1 MRDYFIL
8 ARSLQVSTKIKTMKK
23 YLFLLF
29 LGTALS
35 SNAQNKTVG
44 GQTFAAQLDIKGTKL
59 IYNGAGI
66 REKYTLDLYVAAL
79 YLPSQSM
86 DGTKIVNK
94 DETQAINIKIVSSK
108 VTRDKFNETVKEGF
122 AKVSEGKATAA
133 EISKFTGF
141 FSAEIKKDDD
151 IQLIYKPG
159 KGTAVM
165 INGTYKGIVPGLE
178 FKKALFSIW
187 LGATPA
193 DAGLKKKMLG
203 KV

>member
-1 MRDYFIL
+1 
-8 ARSLQVSTKIKTMKK
+8 MKK

-29 LGTALS
+29 LGITLS
-35 SNAQNKTVG
+35 SNAQNRTVG
-44 GQTFAAQLDIKGTKL
+44 GETFAAQLDIKGTKL
-59 IYNGAGI
+59 IFNGAGV

-94 DETQAINIKIVSSK
+94 DETQAINIKIVSNK
-108 VTRDKFNETVKEGF
+108 VTREKFNETVKEGF
-122 AKVSEGKATAA
+122 AKVSEGKATTA
-133 EISKFTGF
+133 EIAKFTGF

-165 INGTYKGIVPGLE
+165 INGTYKGIIPGLE

-193 DAGLKKKMLG
+193 DSGLKKKMLG